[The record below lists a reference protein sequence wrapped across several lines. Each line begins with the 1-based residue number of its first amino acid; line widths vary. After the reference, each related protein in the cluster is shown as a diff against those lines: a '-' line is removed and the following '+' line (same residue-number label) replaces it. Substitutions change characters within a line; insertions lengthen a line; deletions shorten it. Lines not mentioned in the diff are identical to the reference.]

1 MLSSQSWADA
11 IDDCLLQAS
20 KIDMGTWNYTG
31 HWDDYGTIHT
41 VAGQTTMTEP
51 APGKFKV
58 VGTNIVTN
66 QSFQNEMTV
75 ADRRTTVTY
84 HGTGR
89 WESDWESD
97 FDELSRKRG
106 SLLKVTST
114 NCLVNEGRYFLT
126 QRFKFK
132 TKTRMGDDFEF
143 EAKSTGTSEWNLFVN
158 QWRQAGTDN
167 PFTPFLTRW
176 SSKAN

>member
-1 MLSSQSWADA
+1 MKSKIALVIAIMLSSQSWADA

-20 KIDMGTWNYTG
+20 KIDLGTWNYTG

-75 ADRRTTVTY
+75 ADRRTTVQGY
-84 HGTGR
+84 G
-89 WESDWESD
+89 
-97 FDELSRKRG
+97 
-106 SLLKVTST
+106 KVTAT